1 MADFLL
7 PNLEDLLDE
16 ATGVLPFGPSE
27 DIDCSICRE
36 NFVITDAN
44 HLNAPIRLPC
54 SGQHLVCRLCLKE
67 WLLECIRGDLPG
79 TCTFCR
85 EVICRDFS
93 LDSLEPV
100 AEMTMSEA
108 EFARWRSEAGRRG
121 DVLRTRV
128 YTSDSDGALVAVVDF
143 VEYDSDE
150 TKKIQTSDFEE
161 DESGPDKSD
170 VQDDDPN
177 DSDFVADS
185 LSEDSGDES
194 DSEADGGVA
203 LAEA

>member
-79 TCTFCR
+79 TYQ
-85 EVICRDFS
+85 E
-93 LDSLEPV
+93 
-100 AEMTMSEA
+100 
-108 EFARWRSEAGRRG
+108 
-121 DVLRTRV
+121 
-128 YTSDSDGALVAVVDF
+128 
-143 VEYDSDE
+143 DSDE
-150 TKKIQTSDFEE
+150 VEDSDSADDSDFEE
-161 DESGPDKSD
+161 HESGPDKSD

-194 DSEADGGVA
+194 DPEADGGVA